1 MCDNFK
7 NSDSAGFVTPNSSD
21 NGFVTPSSSDS
32 VFVTSSSSEVSDPLC
47 KTDTEPRNERPR
59 FDPDD
64 RNREKVTHEH
74 PHCSHEYLFSSTD
87 PIYADGLHTRIVG
100 LVRSSPDPLF
110 VM

>member
-1 MCDNFK
+1 M
-7 NSDSAGFVTPNSSD
+7 
-21 NGFVTPSSSDS
+21 
-32 VFVTSSSSEVSDPLC
+32 SDPLC

-87 PIYADGLHTRIVG
+87 PIYAAADGLHHRYANSGSGQEFTRPTIRDVIHPLLCILG
-100 LVRSSPDPLF
+100 LGTRLININHH
-110 VM
+110 